1 MLAENSRLH
10 YCTCPEITAL
20 EIKASVKPERAGN
33 MEKQKR
39 QVELEGVK
47 TCESM
52 KIISIMVGKL

>member
-33 MEKQKR
+33 VEKQKR

-47 TCESM
+47 T
-52 KIISIMVGKL
+52 VRA